1 MTYPTSPD
9 GLNADIVRDVMADI
23 VADITV
29 IWPP

>member
-1 MTYPTSPD
+1 MTYPMSTD